1 MGGFCARTETAVR
14 AFQEARGLRSDGICD
29 ENTWM
34 ALVEASWKLGDRLL
48 FLTSPNLRGDDVADL
63 QHGLSRLGFD
73 CGRGDGI
80 LGPRT
85 ARALQDF
92 QRNCGLPDDAVC
104 GPDTVRAIAI
114 VSSQSGTGPGVQAV
128 REKERLRE
136 GLGSLADT
144 RIVIGQFGAL
154 SGLAR
159 TLARELRQR
168 GATVMSLDE
177 PDPVAQALAANH
189 FNAHAFVGFET
200 STETMAVATF
210 YRVPTF
216 ESVGGRALAEGMA
229 EQLDGIGGL
238 HFTASGMRLPVLR
251 ETRMPAVLLTMGPV
265 RSVIDATPSIA
276 AGTLR
281 ALELWISRAT

>member
-1 MGGFCARTETAVR
+1 VGGFCARTQDAVR
-14 AFQEARGLRSDGICD
+14 AFQEARGLRADGVCD
-29 ENTWM
+29 ETTWT

-48 FLTSPNLRGDDVADL
+48 FLTSPNLRGDDVADV

-73 CGRGDGI
+73 CGRVDGI

-85 ARALQDF
+85 ARAVQDF

-104 GPDTVRAIAI
+104 GPATVRAIAI

-159 TLARELRQR
+159 TLARELRNR
-168 GATVMSLDE
+168 GATVMPLDE

-189 FNAHAFVGFET
+189 FNAHAYVGFEI
-200 STETMAVATF
+200 SAEPMATATF

-216 ESVGGRALAEGMA
+216 ESVGGRALADGIVD
-229 EQLDGIGGL
+229 QLDGIAGL
-238 HFTASGMRLPVLR
+238 HFTAGGMRLPVLR

-265 RSVIDATPSIA
+265 RDVIDATPGIA

-281 ALELWISRAT
+281 AVELWISRAS

>member
-1 MGGFCARTETAVR
+1 VGGYCALTEAAVR
-14 AFQEARGLRSDGICD
+14 AFQEARGLRADGICD
-29 ENTWM
+29 ETTWT
-34 ALVEASWKLGDRLL
+34 ALVEANWTLGDRLL
-48 FLTSPNLRGDDVADL
+48 FLTSPNLRGDDVAAL

-73 CGRGDGI
+73 CGRVDGI

-114 VSSQSGTGPGVQAV
+114 VSSQSGDGPGVQAV

-144 RIVIGQFGAL
+144 RIVIGQFSAL

-168 GATVMSLDE
+168 GATVMPLDE

-189 FNAHAFVGFET
+189 FNAHAYVGFET
-200 STETMAVATF
+200 SADTTAVATF

-216 ESVGGRALAEGMA
+216 ESVGGRALAEGIVT
-229 EQLDGIGGL
+229 QLDGIAGL
-238 HFTASGMRLPVLR
+238 TFSACGMRLPVLR

-265 RSVIDATPSIA
+265 RTIVDATPGIA
-276 AGTLR
+276 AGVLH
-281 ALELWISRAT
+281 ALELWISRAS

>member
-1 MGGFCARTETAVR
+1 MFCARTEAAVR
-14 AFQEARGLRSDGICD
+14 AFQDARGLHADGICD
-29 ENTWM
+29 ETTWT

-48 FLTSPNLRGDDVADL
+48 FLTSPNLRGDDIAEL
-63 QHGLSRLGFD
+63 QSGLGRLGFD
-73 CGRGDGI
+73 PGRVDGI

-85 ARALQDF
+85 SRALQDF

-104 GPDTVRAIAI
+104 GPDSVRAIAM

-128 REKERLRE
+128 REKERLRQ

-144 RIVIGQFGAL
+144 RIVIGQYGGL
-154 SGLAR
+154 SALAR

-168 GATVMSLDE
+168 GATVMPLDE

-189 FNAHAFVGFET
+189 FNAHAYIGFET
-200 STETMAVATF
+200 TAEDTSVATF

-216 ESVGGRALAEGMA
+216 ESVGGRALAEGIA
-229 EQLDGIGGL
+229 RELDGVGGL
-238 HFTASGMRLPVLR
+238 HPRACGMRLPVLR

-265 RSVIDATPSIA
+265 RTVVDAAPSITSGVLHA
-276 AGTLR
+276 VK
-281 ALELWISRAT
+281 LWISRAS